1 MILLPYGGKQ
11 PRLRERVFVAEN
23 ATLIGDVDLGDDVS
37 IWFGV
42 VLRGDINFIRI
53 GKRSNI
59 QDNTVL
65 HVEANTDPVI
75 IGEQV
80 TVGHSAVV
88 HGCTVGDG
96 ALIGIGA
103 KVLSGAVVG
112 ESALVGAGAVV
123 QEGMQIPPRTLAV
136 GVPARVKREL
146 TPDELKRLDA
156 NWQHYVSYK
165 DEYLKLSAVSSK
177 ALSGFLRA
185 KS

>member
-1 MILLPYGGKQ
+1 MIVLPYGGKQ

-53 GKRSNI
+53 GSRSNI
-59 QDNTVL
+59 QDNSVL
-65 HVEANTDPVI
+65 HVEANTDPVV

-80 TVGHSAVV
+80 TVGHMAVV
-88 HGCTVGDG
+88 HGCTVENG

-103 KVLSGAVVG
+103 KVLSGAVIG

-123 QEGMQIPPRTLAV
+123 QEGTQIPPRTLAV

-146 TPDELKRLDA
+146 TAEELARLDS
-156 NWQHYVSYK
+156 NWRHYVAYK
-165 DEYLKLSAVSSK
+165 DAYLKA
-177 ALSGFLRA
+177 ALGSQLAALRTE
-185 KS
+185 KVP

>member
-1 MILLPYGGKQ
+1 MIVLPYGGKQ
-11 PRLRERVFVAEN
+11 PRIRERVFVAEN

-53 GKRSNI
+53 GNRSNI

-75 IGEQV
+75 LGEQV

-88 HGCTVGDG
+88 HGCRVENG

-123 QEGMQIPPRTLAV
+123 QEGMKIPPRTLAV

-146 TPDELKRLDA
+146 TADELKRLDA
-156 NWQHYVSYK
+156 NWRHYVAYK
-165 DEYLKLSAVSSK
+165 DEYLRAVGSQ
-177 ALSGFLRA
+177 LSGLR
-185 KS
+185 SR